1 MNKLHL
7 SGAAQEDL
15 AGIKAYIAQ
24 ELNSPQAAL
33 STLRRIT
40 KSIRILRDHACAGA
54 RLSSVVD
61 IKSDYRFL
69 VSGNYLVFY
78 RIYGK
83 DIYIDRVLYGR
94 RDYLRVL
101 FGDALSAQPDE

>member
-24 ELNSPQAAL
+24 ELDSPQAAL

-40 KSIRILRDHACAGA
+40 KSIRILRDHAYAGA
-54 RLSSVVD
+54 ALSSVTD
-61 IKSDYRFL
+61 TKSEVRFL
-69 VSGNYLVFY
+69 VSGQYLIFY
-78 RIYGK
+78 RVCGRDVYV
-83 DIYIDRVLYGR
+83 DRVLYGR
-94 RDYLRVL
+94 RDYLRAL
-101 FGDALSAQPDE
+101 FGDALPAQPDE

>member
-33 STLRRIT
+33 STPRRIT
-40 KSIRILRDHACAGA
+40 KSIRILRDHAYAGA

-78 RIYGK
+78 RVYGK
-83 DIYIDRVLYGR
+83 GIYIDRVLYGR

-101 FGDALSAQPDE
+101 FGDALPAQPDE

>member
-15 AGIKAYIAQ
+15 SGIKAHIAQ
-24 ELNSPQAAL
+24 ELDSPQAAL
-33 STLRRIT
+33 SALCRIT
-40 KSIRILRDHACAGA
+40 KSIRILRNHAYAGA
-54 RLSSVVD
+54 GLSSIVD
-61 IKSDYRFL
+61 IKSDCRFL

-78 RIYGK
+78 QVYGRH
-83 DIYIDRVLYGR
+83 IYIDRVLYGR

-101 FGDALSAQPDE
+101 FGNALPAQPDK